1 MSYTEQDVHEGRRLM
16 DDGRE
21 NRLVIGDKL
30 LSVTA
35 SGGDGIFDQYCD
47 EISLN
52 PRTARQYRHTARM
65 CTPPVRQ
72 LVAGSGVH
80 VSYSALREGARLAP
94 SGKPYDEDYNVL
106 RSLLK
111 EAREAGASRVSVPRY
126 RRALGMEPALQDLLD
141 PSSGASLADYLASLP
156 PQERDQALR
165 DLVEKKAE
173 VHDALKRVM
182 DEKRRRDRETRGPE
196 CGGGKPDKAAAVAR
210 DLVRLSDQGAA
221 FMSRYP
227 PSASLDFTDEQKI
240 ACGLTFSVTSRGR
253 PHRSASRIT
262 GTSPACA
269 IRFASSNAAET
280 AARVWE
286 PCISEVPC

>member
-1 MSYTEQDVHEGRRLM
+1 MSYTDQDVREGRRLM
-16 DDGRE
+16 NEGCE

-30 LSVTA
+30 LAVTA
-35 SGGDGIFDQYCD
+35 PGGQDSAFDQYCD
-47 EISLN
+47 EIGLSAK
-52 PRTARQYRHTARM
+52 TARQYRHTARM

-72 LVAGSGVH
+72 LVADSGVH

-94 SGKPYDEDYNVL
+94 SGKPYDEDYSTL
-106 RSLLK
+106 RTLL
-111 EAREAGASRVSVPRY
+111 REACEAGTGRISAPQY
-126 RRALGMEPALQDLLD
+126 RRALGIGPVLQDLLD
-141 PSSGASLADYLASLP
+141 PSNNTSLADYLASLP

-196 CGGGKPDKAAAVAR
+196 CGGGKPDKAAVVAR

-227 PSASLDFTDEQKI
+227 PSASLAFTNEQRA
-240 ACGLTFSVTSRGR
+240 ACKEVL
-253 PHRSASRIT
+253 
-262 GTSPACA
+262 GTLDVLATW
-269 IRFASSNAAET
+269 IRVRVLDDQPT
-280 AARVWE
+280 AADNLTETRDLVG
-286 PCISEVPC
+286 V

>member
-1 MSYTEQDVHEGRRLM
+1 MSYTEQDVREGRRLM
-16 DDGRE
+16 DNGRE

-30 LSVTA
+30 LSVTIP
-35 SGGDGIFDQYCD
+35 GQDGAFDRYCD

-52 PRTARQYRHTARM
+52 PRTAREYRHTARM

-72 LVAGSGVH
+72 SVADSGVH

-94 SGKPYDEDYNVL
+94 SGKPYDEGYGML

-111 EAREAGASRVSVPRY
+111 EARKAGAGRVSVPQY
-126 RRALGMEPALQDLLD
+126 RRALGVEPALRDLLD
-141 PSSGASLADYLASLP
+141 PSSGTTLADYLDSLP

-165 DLVEKKAE
+165 DLVEKRAE

-182 DEKRRRDRETRGPE
+182 DDKRRRDRETRGPD
-196 CGGGKPDKAAAVAR
+196 CGGGRSDKAAAAAR

-227 PSASLDFTDEQKI
+227 PSASLAFTDEQMI
-240 ACGLTFSVTSRGR
+240 ACKEAL
-253 PHRSASRIT
+253 
-262 GTSPACA
+262 GTLEVLAKW
-269 IRFASSNAAET
+269 IRVRVLDAQT
-280 AARVWE
+280 AGAGSHTQTRDLVG
-286 PCISEVPC
+286 V

>member
-1 MSYTEQDVHEGRRLM
+1 MSYTERDVREGRRLM

-21 NRLVIGDKL
+21 NRLVIDDKL

-35 SGGDGIFDQYCD
+35 AGQDSAFDRYCD
-47 EISLN
+47 EISLS

-72 LVAGSGVH
+72 LVADSGVH
-80 VSYSALREGARLAP
+80 VSYSALREGARLTP
-94 SGKPYDEDYNVL
+94 SGKPYDEGYSTL

-111 EAREAGASRVSVPRY
+111 EAREAGAGRVSVPQY
-126 RRALGMEPALQDLLD
+126 RRALGVEPALQDLLD
-141 PSSGASLADYLASLP
+141 PSSGTTLADYLGYLP

-196 CGGGKPDKAAAVAR
+196 CGGGRSDKAAAVAR

-227 PSASLDFTDEQKI
+227 PSASLAFTDEQKV
-240 ACGLTFSVTSRGR
+240 ACKEVLGTLDVLTTWIRVRILDDQTAGTDSR
-253 PHRSASRIT
+253 
-262 GTSPACA
+262 
-269 IRFASSNAAET
+269 AET
-280 AARVWE
+280 RDLVG
-286 PCISEVPC
+286 V